1 MNYDFDDCF
10 DEIEYIEMDTGI
22 DVDYI
27 VLNKIEQKKRKIKKR
42 NKNKIINTQIK
53 YKIENKE

>member
-1 MNYDFDDCF
+1 MDYDFDDCF
-10 DEIEYIEMDTGI
+10 DEIEYIEMDTDI
-22 DVDYI
+22 DVDYT

>member
-10 DEIEYIEMDTGI
+10 DEIEYIEMDTDI